1 MGREPSNLAH
11 VATITSRPH
20 ALVIASALEHEGIPV
35 WIDGV
40 WHASAYPIS
49 IALGGHRLTIPVA
62 DHAAASSL
70 IRDMGLPDAE
80 IASEGQ
86 TRATQLLVALFLGP
100 TLFFGIP
107 AVIAGLLAPFSLF
120 LALIGIPT
128 GLPVDPRGRNEFHL
142 VEEGA

>member
-1 MGREPSNLAH
+1 MGRKPSDLAH

-40 WHASAYPIS
+40 WHASADPLS
-49 IALGGHRLTIPVA
+49 NALGGHRLTIPVA

-70 IRDMGLPDAE
+70 IREMGLPDAE

-107 AVIAGLLAPFSLF
+107 AVIAGLLAPASL
-120 LALIGIPT
+120 LVVLIGIPT
-128 GLPVDPRGRNEFHL
+128 ALPVDPRGQNDFFLTEDG
-142 VEEGA
+142 V